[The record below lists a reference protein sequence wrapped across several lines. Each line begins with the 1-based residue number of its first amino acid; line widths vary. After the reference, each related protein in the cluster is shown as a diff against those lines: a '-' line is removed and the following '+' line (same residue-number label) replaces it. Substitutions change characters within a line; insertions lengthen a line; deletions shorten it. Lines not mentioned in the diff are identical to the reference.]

1 MGRAR
6 VKGCVRA
13 RSASTRL
20 RKRERRCD
28 VDRSEGLARRA
39 VRGRQNACLLSGPI
53 LRASRAMARAG
64 RSGAWRRGRAS
75 PGHPRS
81 AGAPFAIGSRLLSAS
96 RRRAVGGTVKRRPK
110 RRPVQL
116 RIAWL
121 ARGPSSAPEP
131 DQRPLPSWLIFAV
144 ATSSIMLRSVLGTG
158 MGVQALSPS
167 MKKIRPPSLPSTL
180 ANAALSP

>member
-28 VDRSEGLARRA
+28 VDRSEWPARRA

-81 AGAPFAIGSRLLSAS
+81 AGAPFATGSRLLSAS
-96 RRRAVGGTVKRRPK
+96 P
-110 RRPVQL
+110 RRPVGGSQTPAEA
-116 RIAWL
+116 RARSSPDRL
-121 ARGPSSAPEP
+121 ACSAAFVGPEP
-131 DQRPLPSWLIFAV
+131 DQSPLPSWLIFAV
-144 ATSSIMLRSVLGTG
+144 ATSSIMLRSVSGTG
-158 MGVQALSPS
+158 IGVQALSPS
-167 MKKIRPPSLPSTL
+167 MKKMRPPELPSTL
-180 ANAALSP
+180 ASAALSP